1 MNNDINF
8 YKKVGKISFWS
19 FILIIGVGILLLTLS
34 LLHKDY
40 YEVKVRFAFIGNLK
54 KGAPV
59 KYISGLQVGYI
70 KDIYHKDQGVEVI
83 LRLKKWFKLRKNAEI
98 SIYTIGMI
106 GERFININQNN
117 LSSEI
122 VKPGETVI
130 GNNAIGFEVI
140 QQNLA
145 RFSEIL
151 MSKSISKSNKI
162 KRFDKLLNS
171 LAYNMAK
178 FSYYTR
184 KFRPTTSTNISLF
197 NKKLLNFI
205 DKLDDFKKIVDKFK
219 KKEINITE
227 NDIKLFFKYIEVLN
241 STVNELNKSIEFVST
256 GSENI
261 TDMLT
266 GIRNKKNYIGYLIYD
281 DSLYEKIND
290 TLEDIA
296 DFTEEMADNPSYLF
310 NH

>member
-70 KDIYHKDQGVEVI
+70 KDIYPKNQGVEVV
-83 LRLKKWFKLRKNAEI
+83 LRLKKWFKLQKNAEI

-178 FSYYTR
+178 FEYYTR
-184 KFRPTTSTNISLF
+184 KFRPTARENISLF

-205 DKLDDFKKIVDKFK
+205 DKMDDLKKIVDKFK

-227 NDIKLFFKYIEVLN
+227 NDIKLFFQYIEVLN

-256 GSENI
+256 DSENI

-281 DSLYEKIND
+281 DSLYEKINN